1 MERQQEMIPMTTNYR
16 VVPVRRTN
24 VGLIVLGLVCLVVGL
39 GFYLG
44 WFTVSEHREA
54 MTHSVNLNLR
64 VDADKIKHDVRTAT
78 DKTEQKASQLSNK
91 VKQEAGDLKSRTSPN
106 GN

>member
-1 MERQQEMIPMTTNYR
+1 MSTNYR

-24 VGLIVLGLVCLVVGL
+24 AGLAIIGLVCLLIGL
-39 GFYLG
+39 GFYRG
-44 WFTVSEHREA
+44 WFSVSEHREA
-54 MTHSVNLNLR
+54 TSHSVNLNLR
-64 VDADKIKHDVRTAT
+64 VDGDKIKHDVRTAT

-91 VKQEAGDLKSRTSPN
+91 VKQGADDLKSRSSPG